1 MSTRIVNPHPAFT
14 CSKCQGPMQ
23 QVLDARGNDMKMW
36 HCERCGH
43 RETHAAIV
51 QQHQEQK

>member
-1 MSTRIVNPHPAFT
+1 VSTRIVNPHPAFT